1 MIEEIDG
8 NITYSNVI
16 SVSYKIEDDLII
28 YPNPT
33 KDILNINKNVSG
45 IEIYDELGMI
55 INQYSVMNN
64 QILVNDLPK
73 GLYLIKLLVDNGVV
87 YRKILIY

>member
-55 INQYSVMNN
+55 INQYSVVNN